1 MAFQIDEP
9 CQPCQPIEVVLLAL
23 FKFWS
28 NQVLGNAKNQ
38 VLCCWE
44 LIVQTVIFYFFSG
57 VCLDGWYPYFSF
69 RNYAPSLKVLVK
81 QHDHFC
87 IIVVDLMDGIHWHTL
102 IVFVRLFFSL
112 FFFNWKSPYYFSI
125 HLLYRKTQHP
135 NKSWLLKQTLTQH
148 LLQLTNSSPSSSSP
162 HPYSLF
168 LPLYFNCEHLKPHVQ
183 QALIGIWN
191 RSGQANC
198 LMPTP

>member
-1 MAFQIDEP
+1 MCTSWDLFSFCWRHLLILFLDFEHFGSQIYAMWKYEIFVYLIFEEISLLLQP

-102 IVFVRLFFSL
+102 IVFVCLFFS
-112 FFFNWKSPYYFSI
+112 FFFLIEKAHTTFPFIFFIGKPN
-125 HLLYRKTQHP
+125 TQTNP
-135 NKSWLLKQTLTQH
+135 DCWNK
-148 LLQLTNSSPSSSSP
+148 P
-162 HPYSLF
+162 
-168 LPLYFNCEHLKPHVQ
+168 
-183 QALIGIWN
+183 
-191 RSGQANC
+191 
-198 LMPTP
+198 

>member
-1 MAFQIDEP
+1 MILFDLVVQMSYMAFQIDEP

-69 RNYAPSLKVLVK
+69 RNYAPSLEVLVK

-102 IVFVRLFFSL
+102 IVFVCLFFS
-112 FFFNWKSPYYFSI
+112 FFFLIEKAHTTFPFIFFIGKPNTQTNPDCWNKPWPNTFFSSQI
-125 HLLYRKTQHP
+125 HLHLNLLLIPIHFFFPYILTASTLNP
-135 NKSWLLKQTLTQH
+135 MSNK
-148 LLQLTNSSPSSSSP
+148 
-162 HPYSLF
+162 
-168 LPLYFNCEHLKPHVQ
+168 
-183 QALIGIWN
+183 
-191 RSGQANC
+191 R
-198 LMPTP
+198 